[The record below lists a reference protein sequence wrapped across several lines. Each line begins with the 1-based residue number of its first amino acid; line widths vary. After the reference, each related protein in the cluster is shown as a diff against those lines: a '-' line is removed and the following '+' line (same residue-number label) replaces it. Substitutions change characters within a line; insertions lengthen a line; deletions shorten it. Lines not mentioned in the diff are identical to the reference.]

1 MEPEAVRASLR
12 VFAVKLPRTSS
23 FFTAYAN
30 GAEMVYNASMKQQS
44 KSKGLRCIDRRVYIH
59 GRDTDL
65 YSDLSHL
72 VGHFDAEALNRL
84 FEEQLSSSSQRKL
97 EYAEENDP
105 VAKLAASFEDIKIF
119 EGVFYVYLYTG
130 LKLDGEKIILCLE
143 VSKNKRGQQQ
153 WQASMSWFLQHA
165 DGLRDPIRPIPDITN
180 YGRIKSYL
188 SEILGTTKNLALN
201 QIREQL
207 ATSDPDVCG
216 PIRKWPPAVT
226 LIPKDTDEPP
236 ITLAVT
242 EYEDDSVSLDETP
255 LLNHPR
261 YPRFY
266 RYFERSILGNR
277 SLFAQLAELAQKE
290 EAPCGWA
297 YIVNP
302 EELSEQKKEKD
313 FNPYHGLVNYIFQI
327 FTRLCDDAEVS
338 GTALIRYNG
347 KLCFCTGLLGRK
359 SGRYIYG
366 VASEPTPD
374 GHFQKLEWVENDYT
388 AGRDPRLPP
397 EGKVN
402 HGLPYPAN
410 WTRSPGDLICQYEK
424 LQGLAERID
433 FDHIL
438 DDHPERLPLTFF
450 LTAPDGHTR
459 SINKTYARKAISD
472 AIEEARK
479 RVQANYRYVQ
489 PGYYRGQI
497 TLQLPLCLE
506 ASPAPN
512 AYLVLTRHRE
522 DEGHYWAPTLLPPS
536 MAYYN
541 SRVITPQERNA
552 WEDNFFAEIRRNQD
566 VL

>member
-1 MEPEAVRASLR
+1 M
-12 VFAVKLPRTSS
+12 
-23 FFTAYAN
+23 
-30 GAEMVYNASMKQQS
+30 
-44 KSKGLRCIDRRVYIH
+44 
-59 GRDTDL
+59 
-65 YSDLSHL
+65 
-72 VGHFDAEALNRL
+72 
-84 FEEQLSSSSQRKL
+84 
-97 EYAEENDP
+97 
-105 VAKLAASFEDIKIF
+105 
-119 EGVFYVYLYTG
+119 
-130 LKLDGEKIILCLE
+130 
-143 VSKNKRGQQQ
+143 
-153 WQASMSWFLQHA
+153 
-165 DGLRDPIRPIPDITN
+165 
-180 YGRIKSYL
+180 
-188 SEILGTTKNLALN
+188 
-201 QIREQL
+201 
-207 ATSDPDVCG
+207 
-216 PIRKWPPAVT
+216 
-226 LIPKDTDEPP
+226 
-236 ITLAVT
+236 T
-242 EYEDDSVSLDETP
+242 EYEDGSVSLDETP

-506 ASPAPN
+506 DSPAPN

-522 DEGHYWAPTLLPPS
+522 DEGRYWAPTLLPPS